1 MEHLFSY
8 GTLQDEK
15 VQLDTFGRILNGSPE
30 ILQSYRMYFIAI
42 EDISAVESSGK
53 THHPILHFSGNI
65 KDEIKGM
72 LFEITEV
79 EMNNADIYEAEQYKR
94 IKVTLKSGKKAW
106 VYVENKYNNE

>member
-8 GTLQDEK
+8 GTLQEEK
-15 VQLDTFGRILNGSPE
+15 VQLDTFGRILNGTPE
-30 ILQSYRMYFIAI
+30 ILLGYRMDFVAI
-42 EDISAVESSGK
+42 EDVSVVESSGK
-53 THHPILHFSGNI
+53 THHPILHFSGNT

-94 IKVTLKSGKKAW
+94 IKGALKSGKKAW
-106 VYVENKYNNE
+106 VYVAK